1 MFQPAAYTLSPSM
14 RLRVLALQE
23 SAEALHTE
31 ADFLAW
37 ARGPLQALLP
47 HECLACGVVGIQSQG
62 TVLHRVLTQGWP
74 QGYMNALTLGDGRF
88 RSPVLQRWAAERV
101 PQIVLTR
108 HTEHFGD
115 PIWSDVFEDM
125 QLRNMLSHGVQ
136 DWGSDAAT
144 YVCLA
149 RMPVRPAPEHAALM
163 RLLTPHM
170 AQALRR
176 VLAAPVP
183 QRGHAEPTWLSRLTE
198 RERVV
203 LHWMRQGKTNWEI
216 AQICCRS
223 QHTIKN
229 QVERVRQKL
238 DASNRAQACAL
249 AADVPLLNKETPAF
263 A

>member
-1 MFQPAAYTLSPSM
+1 MFQPPAHTLSPTM
-14 RLRVLALQE
+14 RLRVLSLQE
-23 SAEALHTE
+23 SVEALQTE

-37 ARGPLQALLP
+37 ARGPLQEVLP
-47 HECLACGVVGIQSQG
+47 HESLACGMAGIQPRG
-62 TVLHRVLTQGWP
+62 VVLHRVLTQGWP
-74 QGYMNALTLGDGRF
+74 QGYLNALTLGDGRF
-88 RSPVLQRWAAERV
+88 RSPVLQRWALERT
-101 PQIVLTR
+101 PQIVLER
-108 HTEHFGD
+108 HTERYGD
-115 PIWSDVFEDM
+115 HIWADVFHDM
-125 QLRNMLSHGVQ
+125 DMRNMLAHGVQ

-149 RMPVRPAPEHAALM
+149 RMPGRPGPEQSVLM

-176 VLAAPVP
+176 VLAAPAP
-183 QRGHAEPTWLSRLTE
+183 HANHAEPTWLSRLTE

-249 AADVPLLNKETPAF
+249 AADVPLLVKETPAF